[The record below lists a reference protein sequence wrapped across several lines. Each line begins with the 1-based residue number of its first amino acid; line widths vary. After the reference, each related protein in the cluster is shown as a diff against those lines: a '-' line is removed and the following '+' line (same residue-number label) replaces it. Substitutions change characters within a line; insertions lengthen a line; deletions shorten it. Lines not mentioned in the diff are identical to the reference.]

1 MEASRLAVVMA
12 FAIVISLFF
21 FSIATKV
28 VLPFAENSPFSI
40 GDTVA
45 LYIDTFS
52 SVEAG
57 YVRIPL
63 APGSVESLSITYETK
78 KAKHEDYKIDKAG
91 WYVINEYTISG
102 KTVKSPSRINTLPDN
117 GGFENTITK
126 PSAICITKRPEM
138 LYAEVTAC

>member
-1 MEASRLAVVMA
+1 MEASRLAVVIA

-21 FSIATKV
+21 FSISTKV
-28 VLPFAENSPFSI
+28 VLPFTENSPFSI

-63 APGSVESLSITYETK
+63 APDSVESLSITYEAK
-78 KAKHEDYKIDKAG
+78 KAKPEDYKIDKPG
-91 WYVINEYTISG
+91 WYVITEYTISG
-102 KTVKSPSRINTLPDN
+102 KTTKSPSRINTLPDS
-117 GGFENTITK
+117 GDFETTLTK
-126 PSAICITKRPEM
+126 PGAICITKRPEM
-138 LYAEVTAC
+138 LYAEVAAC